1 MQAPQAKGA
10 CAGGAGQ
17 GRMCRRCRRCRP
29 RAHVQA
35 VQAKGACAGAAG
47 QGRMCRRC
55 KPGEVL
61 TSKVRPTAEPG
72 PGSCSQS
79 HSASVRSKQDPPQ
92 RHISP
97 RIQSRLRAWAGVE
110 GDGRVALQR
119 EGQKPALLERP
130 GHPPGKWTTWG
141 LTGARYNV
149 PHQKDGP
156 GVGILGWSGSPRGWG
171 VPRAQGAD
179 GTCAGHAGGTAWGP
193 ERGGCRKG
201 PGHRRRLLGAWV
213 GLVQRLSSP
222 SGTCAPPRPI

>member
-1 MQAPQAKGA
+1 MSQRRTCRRWRPEHS
-10 CAGGAGQ
+10 AGTAGQ
-17 GRMCRRCRRCRP
+17 GRMCRRRRP

-47 QGRMCRRC
+47 QGRMCRWCR
-55 KPGEVL
+55 PGEVL

-97 RIQSRLRAWAGVE
+97 RIQSRLRAWSGVE

-119 EGQKPALLERP
+119 EGQKPPLLERP

-156 GVGILGWSGSPRGWG
+156 WCGHPRVGRDLHGAGVSPGPKGRRHMCG
-171 VPRAQGAD
+171 PRRW
-179 GTCAGHAGGTAWGP
+179 HSP
-193 ERGGCRKG
+193 G
-201 PGHRRRLLGAWV
+201 PGTGRL
-213 GLVQRLSSP
+213 
-222 SGTCAPPRPI
+222 